1 MVWKLV
7 GRYARGVGLPG
18 HVHPHRLRHS
28 FATHLLAGGADL
40 RTVQTFLG
48 HSDIVTTEI
57 YTYVSS
63 AKVAEE
69 FRKSHPRA

>member
-7 GRYARGVGLPG
+7 GRYARSVGLPG

-63 AKVAEE
+63 AKVAEG